1 MKLQYII
8 LSGIAAV
15 LGVLFSSCDEYYDE
29 GAELS
34 PTLHNKYIYV
44 TSDMVVDR
52 EYGGLVFTKSSMNSK
67 GVQVITLGVPWQITT
82 MPDWITVDRTS
93 GTSMPQEGQYY
104 GDYVEITAMDNNTGV
119 TRSGVISVT
128 AFGDGWTLTK
138 NVEVIQFGSTP
149 YISFPVKSLNVSGN
163 AHTEIIDVD
172 TNCPY
177 MELSCSQE
185 WVTAT
190 YDKVERKVFLT
201 FDKNRTTYDR
211 TVEIRASWYTLSA
224 LGDSFTVT
232 QSPSSS
238 E

>member
-29 GAELS
+29 VAELS

-44 TSDMVVDR
+44 YSN
-52 EYGGLVFTKSSMNSK
+52 ENKEHGGLVFTKWQDSK
-67 GVQVITLGVPWQITT
+67 TMWVLTLGVPWQITT

-93 GTSMPQEGQYY
+93 GTSMPQEGCYY
-104 GDYVEITAMDNNTGV
+104 GDYVEITALDNNTGV
-119 TRSGVISVT
+119 TRSGVIGVT

-138 NVEVIQFGSTP
+138 NVEVIQFGENLYMYFS
-149 YISFPVKSLNVSGN
+149 VDSLNVSGD
-163 AHTEIIDVD
+163 AHTESVGVR

-177 MELSCSQE
+177 IELSCSQS

-190 YDKVERKVFLT
+190 YDKEAHKVNLKFEE
-201 FDKNRTTYDR
+201 NRTNFNR
-211 TVEIRASWYTLSA
+211 RATVYASYCYPY
-224 LGDSFTVT
+224 GDSFTVT
-232 QSPSSS
+232 QLPSSS

>member
-29 GAELS
+29 VAELS

-44 TSDMVVDR
+44 YSNENK
-52 EYGGLVFTKSSMNSK
+52 EYGGLVFTKWQDSK
-67 GVQVITLGVPWQITT
+67 TMWVLTLGVPWQITT

-93 GTSMPQEGQYY
+93 GTSMPQEGCYY
-104 GDYVEITAMDNNTGV
+104 GDYVEITVMANNTGV

-149 YISFPVKSLNVSGN
+149 YISFPVNSLNVSGN

-232 QSPSSS
+232 QLPSSS